1 MRSAYGERG
10 RCSALTTVVRPGRFA
25 QWGALLAL
33 VPLLSG
39 CIALAALPVL
49 AGGAMIAGGNVKIG
63 AATPNPGAPKLVR
76 RKVPERTAGAPAEG
90 IALTTLSA
98 LPAPTSLAPD
108 PWAELVSYALAQ
120 VPAGAEQ
127 PLGRSALLISGSSLE
142 LPRRRPCAA
151 RDPAVIVD
159 LDRAAETQGAT
170 PPQNLGTQLEQ
181 LRAAGIVVVWISS
194 RPAAEVAQVAAS
206 LRASGLDPAGTDPL
220 LLLRTPSD
228 RKQAL
233 REEAAL
239 DVCPIAIAGDRKG
252 DFDELFDYLRD
263 PQAATGLDSLLGS
276 GWFIVPP
283 PL

>member
-1 MRSAYGERG
+1 MTS
-10 RCSALTTVVRPGRFA
+10 VVRPGRIA
-25 QWGALLAL
+25 QWGTLLAL

-39 CIALAALPVL
+39 CIAFAALPVL
-49 AGGAMIAGGNVKIG
+49 AGGAMIAGGNVKIR

-76 RKVPERTAGAPAEG
+76 RKVPERTSGAPAEA
-90 IALTTLSA
+90 ITLTSLSA
-98 LPAPTSLAPD
+98 LPAPTRLAPD
-108 PWAELVSYALAQ
+108 PWMEFVGYALAQ

-127 PLGRSALLISGSSLE
+127 PLGRSALLVSGASLE
-142 LPRRRPCAA
+142 LPRLRPCAA

-159 LDRAAETQGAT
+159 LDRAAETQRAN
-170 PPQNLGTQLEQ
+170 PPQNLAAQLER
-181 LRAAGIVVVWISS
+181 LREAGIVVVWISGQ
-194 RPAAEVAQVAAS
+194 PAAEVAQVAAS

-220 LLLRTPSD
+220 LLLRTPRD

-263 PQAATGLDSLLGS
+263 PQAAAGLDSLIGS